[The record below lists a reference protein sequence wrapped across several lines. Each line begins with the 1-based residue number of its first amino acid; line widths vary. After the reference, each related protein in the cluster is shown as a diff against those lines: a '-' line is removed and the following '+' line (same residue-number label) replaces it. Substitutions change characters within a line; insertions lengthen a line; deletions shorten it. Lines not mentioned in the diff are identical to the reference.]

1 MEELVLNNRRLKL
14 VDGEIYIW
22 QAYKKPPVWHKLKPT
37 IEKKNGYWLTTIA
50 ANGKSRQFKW
60 HRVLYKFHNKDWDI
74 MDSSY
79 DNQIDHID
87 LNKANNVIENLR
99 IANASENQQNRNDV
113 KGYYYNKAGKYWRSY
128 ITINRYRHHLGNFE
142 TEAEAI
148 EARRVAQEELYTH
161 NPL

>member
-1 MEELVLNNRRLKL
+1 MEELVLFNRRLKL

-22 QAYKKPPVWHKLKPT
+22 QAHKKVPVWHKFKPT
-37 IEKKNGYWLTTIA
+37 IEKKDGYWLLTIRS
-50 ANGKSRQFKW
+50 NGKGRQFKW
-60 HRVLYKFHNKDWDI
+60 HRVLYKFH
-74 MDSSY
+74 
-79 DNQIDHID
+79 
-87 LNKANNVIENLR
+87 NNVIENLR

-113 KGYYYNKAGKYWRSY
+113 KGYYYNKGGKYWRSY
-128 ITINRYRHHLGNFE
+128 ITINRYRHHLGNFQ

>member
-1 MEELVLNNRRLKL
+1 L
-14 VDGEIYIW
+14 
-22 QAYKKPPVWHKLKPT
+22 T
-37 IEKKNGYWLTTIA
+37 ICS
-50 ANGKSRQFKW
+50 NGKTRQFIW
-60 HRVLYKFHNKDWDI
+60 HRVLYKFHNRVWDI

-113 KGYYYNKAGKYWRSY
+113 KGYYYNKGSKYWRSY
-128 ITINRYRHHLGNFE
+128 ITINRYRHHLGNFQ
-142 TEAEAI
+142 TEEEAI

-161 NPL
+161 TPL